1 MTEGKWVPGGRL
13 PAKAALALAIV
24 WTVCT
29 LGFGF
34 LAFDGGVT
42 GWQRVLEVV
51 AAAAGLV
58 LAACYWFRYARASR
72 NRD

>member
-1 MTEGKWVPGGRL
+1 VTGGKRIPGGRL
-13 PAKAALALAIV
+13 PAKAALGLAIV

-42 GWQRVLEVV
+42 GWREALQVGVMAV
-51 AAAAGLV
+51 GLF
-58 LAACYWFRYARASR
+58 LAACYWFRYAQARG
-72 NRD
+72 NR